1 LNQPATHIDFQTSHL
16 SIGYPTRK
24 ESLEV
29 LSDINLSVNQPEL
42 IAIIGKNGV
51 GKSTLLRTLAGLQP
65 ALSGSYAING
75 KQRHSYTPL
84 QWAQM
89 IAVVL
94 TEVPQHNDFTV
105 YEMVAFGRQTYTNW
119 LDQHTIS
126 DKEKIQEALEI
137 THIWELSQK
146 RFAELSDGQRQKV
159 MIARAL
165 AQDTPIIML
174 DEPTVHLDIH
184 HSMEMFVLFQKL
196 VQKHQKTVILTTHE
210 IGLSVKLAD
219 VLWVIDQGKIFTD
232 KTQQIVQNH
241 IISQVFDTELI
252 RFNTKT
258 MNFEYR

>member
-1 LNQPATHIDFQTSHL
+1 LNIPATHIDFQTAHL
-16 SIGYPTRK
+16 CIGYPTRK

-65 ALSGSYAING
+65 ALSGTIEING
-75 KQRHSYTPL
+75 KLNHKYTPL

-94 TEVPQHNDFTV
+94 TEVPQNNDFTV
-105 YEMVAFGRQTYTNW
+105 YEMVSFGRQTYTNW
-119 LDQHTIS
+119 LDQHTIQ
-126 DKEKIQEALEI
+126 DREKINEALDI
-137 THIWELSQK
+137 THTLELSQK
-146 RFAELSDGQRQKV
+146 KFSELSDGQRQKV

-219 VLWVIDQGKIFTD
+219 VLWIIDQGKIFTD
-232 KTQQIVQNH
+232 KTQQIVQNQ
-241 IISQVFDTELI
+241 IISKVFDTDLI
-252 RFNTKT
+252 RFNTET

>member
-1 LNQPATHIDFQTSHL
+1 MNQLTSHIELQTSHL
-16 SIGYPTRK
+16 SVGYPSRK

-65 ALSGSYAING
+65 ALSGTYAING
-75 KQRHSYTPL
+75 NQHHSFTPL

-94 TEVPQHNDFTV
+94 TEVPQNNDFTV
-105 YEMVAFGRQTYTNW
+105 YEMVAFGRQSYTNW
-119 LDQHTIS
+119 LDQHTIR
-126 DKEKIQEALEI
+126 DREKINEALEI
-137 THIWELSQK
+137 THTLELSPK
-146 RFAELSDGQRQKV
+146 KFSELSDGQRQKV

-165 AQDTPIIML
+165 AQYTPIIML

-184 HSMEMFVLFQKL
+184 HSMEMFILFQKL
-196 VQKHQKTVILTTHE
+196 VRKHQKTVILTTHE

-232 KTQQIVQNH
+232 KAQQIVQNQ
-241 IISQVFDTELI
+241 IISKVFDTDLI
-252 RFNTKT
+252 RFNAVT

>member
-1 LNQPATHIDFQTSHL
+1 MNSPATHIDFQTSHL
-16 SIGYPTRK
+16 SIGYPSRK
-24 ESLEV
+24 ETLEV
-29 LSDINLSVNQPEL
+29 LSEINLTVNQPEL

-75 KQRHSYTPL
+75 KQSHSYTPL

-94 TEVPQHNDFTV
+94 TEVPQNNDFTV

-119 LDQHTIS
+119 LDQHTIQ

-137 THIWELSQK
+137 THTWELCRK

-196 VQKHQKTVILTTHE
+196 VQKHQKTVIMTTHE

-219 VLWVIDQGKIFTD
+219 MLWVIDHGKIFTD
-232 KTQQIVQNH
+232 KTQQIVQNQ

-252 RFNTKT
+252 RFNTET

>member
-1 LNQPATHIDFQTSHL
+1 MNQPATHIDFQTSHL

-126 DKEKIQEALEI
+126 DKKKIQEALEI

-232 KTQQIVQNH
+232 KTQQIVQNQ
-241 IISQVFDTELI
+241 IISQVFDTDLI
-252 RFNTKT
+252 RFNIKT